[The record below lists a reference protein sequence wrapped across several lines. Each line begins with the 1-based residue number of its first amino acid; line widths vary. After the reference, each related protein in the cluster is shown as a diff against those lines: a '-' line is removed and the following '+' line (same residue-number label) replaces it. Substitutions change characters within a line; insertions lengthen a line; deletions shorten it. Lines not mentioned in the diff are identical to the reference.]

1 MRLDH
6 QPNPDADASFDAAP
20 CPVRDVLDRV
30 GDRWSMLV
38 LLTLNEAGTLR
49 FTALKARM
57 AEVSQRMLARTLR
70 QLQQDGLVSRTA
82 FSTVPPRVDYALTP
96 LGQSIMVPLLALAD
110 WAVRHHADI
119 RRARAAHQD
128 GPRLG

>member
-1 MRLDH
+1 MSLDH
-6 QPNPDADASFDAAP
+6 QPASNAEADIEAGP
-20 CPVRDVLDRV
+20 CPVRDVLDRI

-57 AEVSQRMLARTLR
+57 ADVSQRMLARTLK

-82 FSTVPPRVDYALTP
+82 YPVVPPRVDYALTP
-96 LGQSIMVPLLALAD
+96 LGQSIMVPLLALAQ
-110 WAVRHHADI
+110 WAVHHHIDM
-119 RRARAAHQD
+119 RRARAAHRDEQ
-128 GPRLG
+128 PLA